1 MRLNKVLLNQKKFFL
16 SPVSLYDYDDTEY
29 QGIRDVVNLFNGIAF
44 NQSTD
49 EDYYKPVRT
58 KRAFNDNYIEYEG
71 KGDENKNL
79 SPKEY
84 FDTIWPY

>member
-29 QGIRDVVNLFNGIAF
+29 QGIRDVVNLFNGIA
-44 NQSTD
+44 
-49 EDYYKPVRT
+49 PVWT